1 MAARLENLAMMRTVV
16 AAAATVDDLDMDMV
30 ADLKLATDEACT
42 RLVRSSVPNAM
53 LVVRLDFH
61 LDRLAMAVYSHCL
74 PGDVFPLDSF
84 SWHVLS
90 SLADH
95 VETFERAHPDDPV
108 GHIVGVSLT
117 KLRDSR
123 LRCPRGERI
132 AEPATRLLCQLL
144 PPATPLLCQLLPYV
158 GYRVVQWVGGHIT
171 AQREQLCDG
180 IPRYDRPVD
189 PLYLAVAS
197 HPIQGHQSISSEKP
211 QALQIEHQGPVSVQ
225 IAGRILGQVISVYCI
240 DLAGGSHQHRRRAV
254 PVCREPCGVVC

>member
-1 MAARLENLAMMRTVV
+1 MTEAHTTHSGSHPDDRSLRFEMAARLENLAMMRTVV

-61 LDRLAMAVYSHCL
+61 LDRLAMAVYSHCQ

-117 KLRDSR
+117 KLRDAGS
-123 LRCPRGERI
+123 
-132 AEPATRLLCQLL
+132 A
-144 PPATPLLCQLLPYV
+144 V
-158 GYRVVQWVGGHIT
+158 RVANG
-171 AQREQLCDG
+171 
-180 IPRYDRPVD
+180 
-189 PLYLAVAS
+189 
-197 HPIQGHQSISSEKP
+197 
-211 QALQIEHQGPVSVQ
+211 
-225 IAGRILGQVISVYCI
+225 
-240 DLAGGSHQHRRRAV
+240 
-254 PVCREPCGVVC
+254 